1 MIYSNY
7 DFLLLLP
14 PLVVWFYTLRTNSA
28 QNFLVLAAS
37 VLFLAWNGI
46 WNLLPVFVALAI
58 VYYWFLLDARYRLGW
73 RIAGL
78 VIALLVF
85 QLAYLKYRSF
95 IAETFGLAL
104 PISAAL
110 AALIPLGISFYTFE
124 AISAIVDIK
133 RRKAPAPVPAMSW
146 SLFIMFFPHLVAG
159 PIVRWRL
166 LSPQFT
172 SAKRLQWRNIRIGLH
187 FFTIGFL
194 QKLAADPIGGL
205 IDPVWGAPGK
215 ANWSALLLA
224 LLGFYA
230 QLYLDFSGYT
240 DMGRGIARMLGF
252 RLPLNFR
259 APFFAHSPHES
270 FISAGMS
277 LFPVGSAPSST
288 TRLR

>member
-1 MIYSNY
+1 MERHLES
-7 DFLLLLP
+7 
-14 PLVVWFYTLRTNSA
+14 
-28 QNFLVLAAS
+28 
-37 VLFLAWNGI
+37 
-46 WNLLPVFVALAI
+46 LPVFVALAI

-85 QLAYLKYRSF
+85 QLAYLKYRNF

-172 SAKRLQWRNIRIGLH
+172 SAKRLQWRNIRIGFKIFLPLG
-187 FFTIGFL
+187 FFRSSRPTR
-194 QKLAADPIGGL
+194 LAASSTRSGERL
-205 IDPVWGAPGK
+205 GK

-259 APFFAHSPHES
+259 GTVLCA
-270 FISAGMS
+270 
-277 LFPVGSAPSST
+277 
-288 TRLR
+288 